1 MYVVLGCCPW
11 SIRVQSHDL
20 RHTKHDDPAFSDEP
34 YIWIIYNT
42 HFPLYIH
49 FSVAL
54 FTNESQARSN
64 WDENMFETLAL

>member
-1 MYVVLGCCPW
+1 M
-11 SIRVQSHDL
+11 
-20 RHTKHDDPAFSDEP
+20 DEP

-42 HFPLYIH
+42 HFPLYIQ

-64 WDENMFETLAL
+64 GVENMFETLAL